1 MDPTK
6 ADVNQCVLGQDI
18 HRDDKFRPYTLWRD
32 LDRNLKDADDQLI
45 EIPYKTDSIVEVL
58 QAVFVEWTQCTR
70 LDVLSL
76 SNKKDYND

>member
-1 MDPTK
+1 
-6 ADVNQCVLGQDI
+6 VLGQDI
-18 HRDDKFRPYTLWRD
+18 HRDDKFRQYTLWRY
-32 LDRNLKDADDQLI
+32 LDRILKDADEQII

-70 LDVLSL
+70 LDDLSL